1 MLHRA
6 LKLPIAV
13 LIAAPTLLVAG
24 CSNSSSG
31 GTSPGI
37 GGSGGSSGSS
47 SAGGSANGVVSDP
60 GPGSLFLTAS
70 GESLAVTGYDFP
82 PATADD
88 TFLVDG
94 WVFRLDHEIVTIGNV
109 VLWENPDTVPGDQS
123 KHGAQVAHLA
133 GPWAIDLHS
142 GGPLTGEG
150 GPPEQALP
158 FAAISARDDGTAF
171 DTTVRYGFGFDSLP
185 ATATAT
191 QVNLDADGQSDY
203 EFMVSNGY
211 SVLYVGTVSRPDP
224 DACAK
229 VGGTA
234 YDFTTLPT
242 TLKFRLGF
250 STPTSYVNCQNGSE
264 FSGVKGVNGEDYQR
278 GIQFRSDRSVIA
290 QVTVHADHPFWESF
304 AEGSALRFDQIAA
317 QYVGVS
323 NPVAI
328 LEDMIGLDFTAFTDK
343 TAKPLPMRS
352 CVDTTFYVPQYPTG
366 QQLHFDTLK
375 VPVDIAGKDGS
386 KAIRDYFEYARYTQ
400 STQGH
405 LNSQGLCFISR
416 NYPSPAGG
424 S

>member
-1 MLHRA
+1 MNHRIFFLPAA
-6 LKLPIAV
+6 LL
-13 LIAAPTLLVAG
+13 LAAPALLVAA
-24 CSNSSSG
+24 CSSSSSP

-47 SAGGSANGVVSDP
+47 SAGGSGNVVTDP
-60 GPGSLFLTAS
+60 GSGSLYLTAS

-109 VLWENPDTVPGDQS
+109 TLWDNPDTVPADQS
-123 KHGAQVAHLA
+123 QHGAQVAHLA
-133 GPWAIDLHS
+133 GPWAIDLHF

-158 FAAISARDDGTAF
+158 FAAISAKDDGTAF
-171 DTTVRYGFGFDSLP
+171 DTTVRYGFGFDTLAAS
-185 ATATAT
+185 ASAT
-191 QVNLDADGQSDY
+191 QVNLDADGQADY
-203 EFMVSNGY
+203 EFMVSKGY
-211 SVLYVGTVSRPDP
+211 SVLYVGTVSRPAP
-224 DACAK
+224 DGCASA
-229 VGGTA
+229 GGSA

-264 FSGVKGVNGEDYQR
+264 FPGVQGINGEDYPR
-278 GIQFRSDRSVIA
+278 GLQFRSDKSVIA

-317 QYVGVS
+317 QYVGVTD
-323 NPVAI
+323 PVATV
-328 LEDMIGLDFTAFTDK
+328 EDMVGVDFTAFTDK
-343 TAKPLPMRS
+343 TGKALPMRS
-352 CVDTTFYVPQYPTG
+352 CVAASFYTPQYPTG
-366 QQLHFDTLK
+366 QQLHFDALK
-375 VPVDIAGKDGS
+375 VPVDKTGTDPA
-386 KAIRDYFEYARYTQ
+386 KAIRDYFEYTRYTQ

-405 LNSQGLCFISR
+405 LNSQGLCFVAR